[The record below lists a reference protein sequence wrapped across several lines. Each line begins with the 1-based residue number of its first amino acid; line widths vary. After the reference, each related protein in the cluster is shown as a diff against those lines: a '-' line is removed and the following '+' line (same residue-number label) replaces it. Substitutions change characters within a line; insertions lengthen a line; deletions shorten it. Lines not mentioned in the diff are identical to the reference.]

1 MGKKFTTEEP
11 AGENLS
17 QESYLEV
24 IPWLTEEDQ
33 AEEDIPKQKA
43 GFWIRLIRIALVVLL
58 LLISFVGIPL
68 AVGFLDE
75 RSLFF
80 KLLELIN
87 KIFGN

>member
-24 IPWLTEEDQ
+24 IPWLTEEDE

-75 RSLFF
+75 RSLFL
-80 KLLELIN
+80 KLLEILN
-87 KIFGN
+87 KIFVG